1 MRTDKIFR
9 EMRHTTAQYNKYCG
23 TKDQC
28 KNNTNNNSSQDILKW
43 VSLGL
48 TALGLG
54 IELWETIAPLV
65 KEHKKAK
72 LQKQA
77 REEQNRAMTD
87 RENLRHDHKQE
98 EKTHQVDEDIRKAE
112 AMAEIRQRGKQE
124 SNGIAS
130 TSGEEAVMTGVR
142 FSDIGEMAIPD
153 IQDLRLCGEIYAGDI
168 CVLTGATNIGKS
180 IAVMQ
185 MAIDIA
191 SSRPSSLFP
200 YLPVCNIP
208 NDVFIFDAEQRL
220 SQVKNRYFSSDKVV
234 YPSNIKRFPE
244 KDEVVTNLDVVYNT
258 MEKTINTA
266 SRSVTWIID
275 NHTILIKKNTPAQV
289 SDFYEKVKGLCS
301 QMRSKGLYLT
311 VIIVAHTNDKY
322 NKEDIRP
329 IKESNIYGS
338 SFLADF
344 ADSIIGIHRS
354 EQNDKTDKHPYVQI
368 LKTRTDCA
376 YDGFLTKRISRP
388 YAMLKYDDR
397 IPPKKLFGGKKPQR
411 DIDSSHAG
419 IEFMYCYLYLECGM
433 SPEEI
438 GRLYH
443 CCDTNIRKKFEKY
456 IGKGYT
462 TDFPR
467 GEHNPEKGR
476 EYFEHRMEYICP
488 LPKDEGEGEKKD
500 L

>member
-1 MRTDKIFR
+1 MKRCKNFR
-9 EMRHTTAQYNKYCG
+9 EMRHTTAHYNKYCG
-23 TKDQC
+23 TKNQC

-48 TALGLG
+48 TTLGLG
-54 IELWETIAPLV
+54 IELWKTIAPLV

-112 AMAEIRQRGKQE
+112 AIAEIRQRGKQE

-185 MAIDIA
+185 MAIDMA
-191 SSRPSSLFP
+191 SSRPSTLFP

-220 SQVKNRYFSSDKVV
+220 SQIKNRYFSSDKVV

-258 MEKTINTA
+258 MEKTVMESQKSITWFLDNLTFLMKHNTN
-266 SRSVTWIID
+266 VQI
-275 NHTILIKKNTPAQV
+275 
-289 SDFYEKVKGLCS
+289 SDFLDKIKDLR
-301 QMRSKGLYLT
+301 QKMQAKGLYFTL
-311 VIIVAHTNDKY
+311 IIVTHTNKKY
-322 NKEDIRP
+322 NKKYTTP
-329 IKESNIYGS
+329 IDEEYIYGS
-338 SFLADF
+338 AFLADF

-354 EQNDKTDKHPYVQI
+354 KSDDKTDKHPYVQI

-388 YAMLKYDDR
+388 YAMLKYDDS
-397 IPPKKLFGGKKPQR
+397 ISPKKLFGGKKSKR
-411 DIDSSHAG
+411 DIDFSHAG
-419 IEFMYCYLYLECGM
+419 IEFMYYELYLECGM

-443 CCDTNIRKKFEKY
+443 CSDTCIRKKFNKH
-456 IGKGYT
+456 IGEGY

-467 GEHNPEKGR
+467 EKHNPEKGR
-476 EYFEHRMEYICP
+476 ELFEHRMEYINP
-488 LPKDEGEGEKKD
+488 SPKDEAEGEQND
-500 L
+500 Q

>member
-1 MRTDKIFR
+1 MRQA
-9 EMRHTTAQYNKYCG
+9 TAQYNKYCG
-23 TKDQC
+23 TKNQC
-28 KNNTNNNSSQDILKW
+28 KKNTNNNSSQDILKW

-54 IELWETIAPLV
+54 IELWKTIAPPV

-72 LQKQA
+72 SQKQA
-77 REEQNRAMTD
+77 REEQNQAMTD

-112 AMAEIRQRGKQE
+112 AIEDIRQRRKQE

-130 TSGEEAVMTGVR
+130 TSGEEVVMTGVS
-142 FSDIGEMAIPD
+142 FPDIKEMAIPD

-200 YLPVCNIP
+200 YLPVCNIS

-234 YPSNIKRFPE
+234 YPSNLKRFPE
-244 KDEVVTNLDVVYNT
+244 KDEVITNLDVVYNT
-258 MEKTINTA
+258 MEKTVMESQKSITWFLDNLTFLMKHNTNVQI
-266 SRSVTWIID
+266 SNFLD
-275 NHTILIKKNTPAQV
+275 KIKDLRQQMQ
-289 SDFYEKVKGLCS
+289 DKGQYFTL
-301 QMRSKGLYLT
+301 
-311 VIIVAHTNDKY
+311 IIVTHTKKKY
-322 NKEDIRP
+322 NKEYTTP
-329 IKESNIYGS
+329 IKEECIYGS
-338 SFLADF
+338 AFLADF

-354 EQNDKTDKHPYVQI
+354 KSDDKTDEHPYVQI

-376 YDGFLTKRISRP
+376 YDGFLTKRLSRP
-388 YAMLKYDDR
+388 YAMLKYADS
-397 IPPKKLFGGKKPQR
+397 ISPKKLFGGKKPHR
-411 DIDSSHAG
+411 DIDSSLAG
-419 IEFMYCYLYLECGM
+419 VEFMYYYLYLECGM

-456 IGKGYT
+456 IGKDY

-488 LPKDEGEGEKKD
+488 PPQNENGGERKDQ
-500 L
+500 